1 MKTIVYN
8 SLFIMALLMG
18 VMLTGSC
25 SKDDAHGGHSDM
37 PVSQFFTTTLNMG
50 TVRSVNADGK
60 TVWTV
65 GEQIALYYQKTDDSF
80 ATATASVTEVSEGV
94 ATITATLVSAKN
106 GSAVKFVYPAGL
118 MNLSDGTLDA
128 SKLASQHGTLAD
140 ISANYDGATGSAIL
154 ATDGTTCSTTATV
167 SMVNR
172 VLIGKITPKLNGNAI
187 DGITRLIINDGTNS
201 YVVTPSSGTFG
212 TSGIYVAMLPM
223 NNQWVSMT
231 ASTGGKVYGFGG
243 KRISL
248 EVGKLYNN
256 LAISFYDLVILN
268 DLKADYTIEN
278 GRVVGGILGNNVKVS
293 IANGATVTFRNVSI
307 NANGDWTS
315 GDYAGI
321 TCLGNATIVLEA
333 GTTNTVKGFAP
344 DYSGIFVPSGHTL
357 TISGSGT
364 LTASNNN
371 GYGAGIGGGNDIPC
385 GNIVMEG
392 GTIQATG
399 GTWAAGIGS
408 GNNGSCGNITIKN
421 TVTSVTATKGSD
433 APYSIG
439 VNGGSCGTVTIGGK
453 VTGQISQSPYTYKP

>member
-1 MKTIVYN
+1 
-8 SLFIMALLMG
+8 MALLMG

-128 SKLASQHGTLAD
+128 SKLSSQHGTLAD

-187 DGITRLIINDGTNS
+187 DGITRLTINDGTNS

-268 DLKADYTIEN
+268 DLEADYTIDN
-278 GRVVGGILGNNVKVS
+278 GRVVGGILEKNVKVS
-293 IANGATVTFRNVSI
+293 IADGATVTFKNVSI
-307 NANGDWTS
+307 NANGVWIWTS

-371 GYGAGIGGGNDIPC
+371 GYGAGIGGGNNIPC

-399 GTWAAGIGS
+399 GKWAAGIGS

-421 TVTSVTATKGSD
+421 TVTSVTATKGAE
-433 APYSIG
+433 APNSIG
-439 VNGGSCGTVTIGGK
+439 AGSNGSCGTVTIESTN
-453 VTGQISQSPYTYKP
+453 VVQQ

>member
-256 LAISFYDLVILN
+256 LAISFYDLVILS
-268 DLKADYTIEN
+268 DLEADYTIEN
-278 GRVVGGILGNNVKVS
+278 GRVVGGILEKNVKVS
-293 IANGATVTFRNVSI
+293 IADGATVTFRNVSI
-307 NANGDWTS
+307 NANGGWTS

-371 GYGAGIGGGNDIPC
+371 GYGAGIGGGNNIPC

-421 TVTSVTATKGSD
+421 TVTSVTATKGAE
-433 APYSIG
+433 APNSIG
-439 VNGGSCGTVTIGGK
+439 AGSNGSCGTVTIESMN
-453 VTGQISQSPYTYKP
+453 VVQQ

>member
-80 ATATASVTEVSEGV
+80 ATATASVTEVSVGV

-187 DGITRLIINDGTNS
+187 DGITRLTINDGTNS

-278 GRVVGGILGNNVKVS
+278 GRVVGGNLEKNVKVS
-293 IANGATVTFRNVSI
+293 IADGATVTFRNVSI
-307 NANGDWTS
+307 NANGGWTS

-364 LTASNNN
+364 LTASSNN
-371 GYGAGIGGGNDIPC
+371 GYGAGIGGGNNISC

-399 GTWAAGIGS
+399 GTWAAGIGG

-421 TVTSVTATKGSD
+421 TVTSVTATKGAE
-433 APYSIG
+433 APNSIG
-439 VNGGSCGTVTIGGK
+439 AGSNGSCGTVTIESTN
-453 VTGQISQSPYTYKP
+453 VVQQ

>member
-1 MKTIVYN
+1 
-8 SLFIMALLMG
+8 MALLMG

>member
-187 DGITRLIINDGTNS
+187 DGITGLTINDGTNS

-268 DLKADYTIEN
+268 NLEADYTIEN
-278 GRVVGGILGNNVKVS
+278 GRVVGGNLEKNVKVS
-293 IANGATVTFRNVSI
+293 IADGATVTFRNVSI
-307 NANGDWTS
+307 NANGGWTS

-344 DYSGIFVPSGHTL
+344 NYSGIFVPSGHTL

-371 GYGAGIGGGNDIPC
+371 GYGAGIGGGNNIPC

-399 GTWAAGIGS
+399 GKWAAGIGS

-421 TVTSVTATKGSD
+421 TVTSVTATKGAE
-433 APYSIG
+433 APNSIG
-439 VNGGSCGTVTIGGK
+439 AGSNGSCGTVTIESMN
-453 VTGQISQSPYTYKP
+453 VVQQ

>member
-1 MKTIVYN
+1 
-8 SLFIMALLMG
+8 MALLMG

-187 DGITRLIINDGTNS
+187 DGITRLTINDGTNS

-268 DLKADYTIEN
+268 DLEADYTIEN
-278 GRVVGGILGNNVKVS
+278 GRVVGGILEKNVKVS
-293 IANGATVTFRNVSI
+293 IADGATVTFRNVSI
-307 NANGDWTS
+307 NANGGWTS

-371 GYGAGIGGGNDIPC
+371 GYGAGIGGGNNIPC

-399 GTWAAGIGS
+399 GKWAAGIGS

-421 TVTSVTATKGSD
+421 TVTSVTATKGAE
-433 APYSIG
+433 APNSIG
-439 VNGGSCGTVTIGGK
+439 AGSNGSCGTVTIESMN
-453 VTGQISQSPYTYKP
+453 VVQQ

>member
-1 MKTIVYN
+1 
-8 SLFIMALLMG
+8 
-18 VMLTGSC
+18 
-25 SKDDAHGGHSDM
+25 
-37 PVSQFFTTTLNMG
+37 
-50 TVRSVNADGK
+50 
-60 TVWTV
+60 
-65 GEQIALYYQKTDDSF
+65 
-80 ATATASVTEVSEGV
+80 
-94 ATITATLVSAKN
+94 
-106 GSAVKFVYPAGL
+106 
-118 MNLSDGTLDA
+118 
-128 SKLASQHGTLAD
+128 
-140 ISANYDGATGSAIL
+140 
-154 ATDGTTCSTTATV
+154 
-167 SMVNR
+167 
-172 VLIGKITPKLNGNAI
+172 
-187 DGITRLIINDGTNS
+187 
-201 YVVTPSSGTFG
+201 
-212 TSGIYVAMLPM
+212 
-223 NNQWVSMT
+223 MT
-231 ASTGGKVYGFGG
+231 ASTDDKVYGFGG

-268 DLKADYTIEN
+268 DLEADYTIEN
-278 GRVVGGILGNNVKVS
+278 GRVVGGILGKNVKVS
-293 IANGATVTFRNVSI
+293 IADGATVTFRNVSI
-307 NANGDWTS
+307 NANGGWTS

-371 GYGAGIGGGNDIPC
+371 GYGAGIGGGNNIPC

-399 GTWAAGIGS
+399 GKWAAGIGS

-421 TVTSVTATKGSD
+421 TVTSVTATKGSY

>member
-1 MKTIVYN
+1 
-8 SLFIMALLMG
+8 MALLMG

-50 TVRSVNADGK
+50 IVRSVNADGK

-80 ATATASVTEVSEGV
+80 ATATASVTEVSEGG

-187 DGITRLIINDGTNS
+187 DGITRLTINDGTNS
-201 YVVTPSSGTFG
+201 YVVTPSSGSGTFG

-248 EVGKLYNN
+248 EVGMLYNN

-268 DLKADYTIEN
+268 DLEADYTIEN
-278 GRVVGGILGNNVKVS
+278 GRVVGGILGKNVKVS
-293 IANGATVTFRNVSI
+293 IADGATVTFRNVSI
-307 NANGDWTS
+307 NANGGWTS

-371 GYGAGIGGGNDIPC
+371 GYGAGIGGGNNIPC

-399 GTWAAGIGS
+399 GKWAAGIGS

-421 TVTSVTATKGSD
+421 TVTSVTATKGAE
-433 APYSIG
+433 APNSIG
-439 VNGGSCGTVTIGGK
+439 AGSNGSCGTVTIESMN
-453 VTGQISQSPYTYKP
+453 VVQQ

>member
-187 DGITRLIINDGTNS
+187 DGITRLTINDGTNS

-231 ASTGGKVYGFGG
+231 ASTDDKVYGFGG

-268 DLKADYTIEN
+268 DLEADYTIEN
-278 GRVVGGILGNNVKVS
+278 GRVVGGILEKNVKVS
-293 IANGATVTFRNVSI
+293 IADGATVTFRNVSI
-307 NANGDWTS
+307 NANGGWTS

-371 GYGAGIGGGNDIPC
+371 GYGAGIGGGNNIPC
-385 GNIVMEG
+385 GHIVMEG

-399 GTWAAGIGS
+399 GKWAAGIGS

-421 TVTSVTATKGSD
+421 TVTSVTATKGAE
-433 APYSIG
+433 APNSIG
-439 VNGGSCGTVTIGGK
+439 AGSNGSCGTVTIESMN
-453 VTGQISQSPYTYKP
+453 VVQQ

>member
-268 DLKADYTIEN
+268 DLEADYTIEN
-278 GRVVGGILGNNVKVS
+278 GRVVGGILEKNVKVS
-293 IANGATVTFRNVSI
+293 IADGATVTFRNVSI
-307 NANGDWTS
+307 NANGGWTS

-371 GYGAGIGGGNDIPC
+371 GYGAGIGGGNNIPC

-399 GTWAAGIGS
+399 GKWAAGIGS

-421 TVTSVTATKGSD
+421 TVTSVTATKGAE
-433 APYSIG
+433 APNSIG
-439 VNGGSCGTVTIGGK
+439 AGSNGSCGTVTIESMN
-453 VTGQISQSPYTYKP
+453 VVQQ

>member
-80 ATATASVTEVSEGV
+80 ATATASVTEVSVGV

-172 VLIGKITPKLNGNAI
+172 VLIGKIIPKLNGNAI
-187 DGITRLIINDGTNS
+187 DGITRLTINDGTNS

-231 ASTGGKVYGFGG
+231 ASTYDKVYGFGG

-268 DLKADYTIEN
+268 DLEADYTIEN
-278 GRVVGGILGNNVKVS
+278 GRVVGGILEKNVKVS
-293 IANGATVTFRNVSI
+293 IADGATVTFRNVSI
-307 NANGDWTS
+307 NANGGWTS

-371 GYGAGIGGGNDIPC
+371 GYGAGIGGGNTIPC

-399 GTWAAGIGS
+399 GKWAAGIGS

-421 TVTSVTATKGSD
+421 TVTSVTATKGAE
-433 APYSIG
+433 APNSIG
-439 VNGGSCGTVTIGGK
+439 AGSNGSCGTVTIESTN
-453 VTGQISQSPYTYKP
+453 VVQQ

>member
-8 SLFIMALLMG
+8 SMFIMALLMG

-256 LAISFYDLVILN
+256 LAISFYDLVILS
-268 DLKADYTIEN
+268 DLEADYTIEN
-278 GRVVGGILGNNVKVS
+278 GRVVGGILEKNVKVS
-293 IANGATVTFRNVSI
+293 IADGATVTFRNVSI
-307 NANGDWTS
+307 NANGGWTS

-371 GYGAGIGGGNDIPC
+371 GYGAGIGGGNNIPC

-421 TVTSVTATKGSD
+421 TVTSVTATKGAE
-433 APYSIG
+433 APNSIG
-439 VNGGSCGTVTIGGK
+439 AGSNGSCGTVTIESMN
-453 VTGQISQSPYTYKP
+453 VVQQ

>member
-187 DGITRLIINDGTNS
+187 DGITRLTINDGTNS

-278 GRVVGGILGNNVKVS
+278 GRVVGGILEKNVKVS
-293 IANGATVTFRNVSI
+293 IADGATVTFRNVSI
-307 NANGDWTS
+307 NANGGWTS

-344 DYSGIFVPSGHTL
+344 NYSGIFVPSGHTL

-371 GYGAGIGGGNDIPC
+371 GYGAGIGGGNNIPC

-399 GTWAAGIGS
+399 GKWAAGIGS

-421 TVTSVTATKGSD
+421 TVTSVTATKGAE
-433 APYSIG
+433 APNSIG
-439 VNGGSCGTVTIGGK
+439 AGSNGSCGTVTIESMN
-453 VTGQISQSPYTYKP
+453 VVQQ

>member
-256 LAISFYDLVILN
+256 LAISFYDLVILS
-268 DLKADYTIEN
+268 DLEADYTIEN
-278 GRVVGGILGNNVKVS
+278 GRVVGGILEKNVKVS
-293 IANGATVTFRNVSI
+293 IADGATVTFRNVSI

-371 GYGAGIGGGNDIPC
+371 GYGAGIGGGNNIPC

-421 TVTSVTATKGSD
+421 TVTSVTATKGAE
-433 APYSIG
+433 APNSIG
-439 VNGGSCGTVTIGGK
+439 ANGGSCGTVTIGDK

>member
-187 DGITRLIINDGTNS
+187 DGITRLTINDGTNS

-268 DLKADYTIEN
+268 DLEADYTIEN
-278 GRVVGGILGNNVKVS
+278 GRVVGGILEKNVKVS
-293 IANGATVTFRNVSI
+293 IADGATVTFRNVSI
-307 NANGDWTS
+307 NANGGWTS

-371 GYGAGIGGGNDIPC
+371 GYGAGIGGGNNIPC

-399 GTWAAGIGS
+399 GKWAAGIGS

-421 TVTSVTATKGSD
+421 TVTSVTATKGAE
-433 APYSIG
+433 APNSIG
-439 VNGGSCGTVTIGGK
+439 AGSNGSCGTVTIESMN
-453 VTGQISQSPYTYKP
+453 VVQQ

>member
-1 MKTIVYN
+1 
-8 SLFIMALLMG
+8 MALLMG

-439 VNGGSCGTVTIGGK
+439 VNGGSCGTVTIGGM

>member
-278 GRVVGGILGNNVKVS
+278 GRVVGGILEKNVKVS
-293 IANGATVTFRNVSI
+293 IADGATVTFRNVSI
-307 NANGDWTS
+307 NANGGWTS

-371 GYGAGIGGGNDIPC
+371 GYGAGIGGGNSISC

-399 GTWAAGIGS
+399 GKWAAGIGS

-421 TVTSVTATKGSD
+421 TVTSVTATKGAE
-433 APYSIG
+433 APNSIG
-439 VNGGSCGTVTIGGK
+439 AGSNGSCGTVTIESTN
-453 VTGQISQSPYTYKP
+453 VVQQ

>member
-1 MKTIVYN
+1 
-8 SLFIMALLMG
+8 MALLMG

-187 DGITRLIINDGTNS
+187 DGITRLTINDGTNS

-278 GRVVGGILGNNVKVS
+278 GRVVGGILEKNVKVS
-293 IANGATVTFRNVSI
+293 IADGATVTFRNVSI
-307 NANGDWTS
+307 NANGGWTS

-371 GYGAGIGGGNDIPC
+371 GYGAGIGGGNNIPC

-399 GTWAAGIGS
+399 GKWAAGIGS

-421 TVTSVTATKGSD
+421 TVTSVTATKGAE
-433 APYSIG
+433 APNSIG
-439 VNGGSCGTVTIGGK
+439 AGSNGSCGTVTIESMN
-453 VTGQISQSPYTYKP
+453 VVQQ

>member
-8 SLFIMALLMG
+8 SMFIMALLMG

-256 LAISFYDLVILN
+256 LAISFYDLVILS
-268 DLKADYTIEN
+268 DLEADYTIEN
-278 GRVVGGILGNNVKVS
+278 GRVVGGILEKNVKVS
-293 IANGATVTFRNVSI
+293 IADGATVTFRNVSI

-371 GYGAGIGGGNDIPC
+371 GYGAGIGGGNNIPC

-421 TVTSVTATKGSD
+421 TVTSVTATKGAE
-433 APYSIG
+433 APNSIG
-439 VNGGSCGTVTIGGK
+439 AGSNGSCGTVTIESMN
-453 VTGQISQSPYTYKP
+453 VVQQ